1 VPFFIRF
8 SREFPVLQFKFPVFK
23 LKIQYILSLF
33 QYLKVEKQPTEMLQ
47 EVKYVKVK
55 IPKSGK

>member
-1 VPFFIRF
+1 PF